1 MHLSIQEFLKEIIM
15 KPRVIFTVVFFALGL
30 IIAAV
35 PQSRTMQL
43 RVGADDLLEDLHGKS
58 QFISPDEVAAFLV
71 EDNPVIRLIDIRSP
85 EEFQAFHLPGAVNLP
100 MTDLLN
106 SDYRYLIDQDLL
118 LNVFYSNGSVKA
130 NEAWMITR
138 QLGYRNN
145 YVLEGGLNYWAEVIM
160 NPERPASTSPD
171 DEIARYNFRM
181 GASKALGGDAGAETA
196 PADVA
201 APLPAI
207 TKRPAKQRASGGC

>member
-1 MHLSIQEFLKEIIM
+1 M

-35 PQSRTMQL
+35 PQNRTMQY
-43 RVGADDLLEDLHGKS
+43 RVGADDMMEDLNGKS
-58 QFISPDEVAAFLV
+58 QFISPDEVAAMLV
-71 EDNPVIRLIDIRSP
+71 EDNPVIRLIDLRSP
-85 EEFQAFHLPGAVNLP
+85 EEYQKFHLPGAVNLP
-100 MTDLLN
+100 VTDLLK
-106 SDYRYLIDQDLL
+106 SDNRYLVDQDLM

-160 NPERPASTSPD
+160 NPERPSSTSPD
-171 DEIARYNFRM
+171 EEIARYDFRM
-181 GASKALGGDAGAETA
+181 GASKALGGDSGSVTA
-196 PADVA
+196 PSEIE
-201 APLPAI
+201 APLPVIA
-207 TKRPAKQRASGGC
+207 KRPAKKRASGGC

>member
-1 MHLSIQEFLKEIIM
+1 M

-35 PQSRTMQL
+35 PQNRTMQY
-43 RVGADDLLEDLHGKS
+43 RVGPDDMMEDLNGKS
-58 QFISPDEVAAFLV
+58 QFISPDEVAAMLV
-71 EDNPVIRLIDIRSP
+71 EDNPVIRLIDLRSP
-85 EEFQAFHLPGAVNLP
+85 EEYQKFHLPGAVNLP
-100 MTDLLN
+100 VTDLLKIDN
-106 SDYRYLIDQDLL
+106 RYLVDQSMM

-160 NPERPASTSPD
+160 NPERPSSTSPD
-171 DEIARYNFRM
+171 EEIARYDFRM
-181 GASKALGGDAGAETA
+181 GASKALGGDSGSVTVPSEIE
-196 PADVA
+196 

-207 TKRPAKQRASGGC
+207 TKRPAKKRASGGC